1 MYVRVKR
8 QKIILFIQVEPS
20 DKTSDIKSEIESLIK
35 KQPDQQRLFK
45 DGILLDND
53 QTLAELK
60 IENDDILALSLCI
73 DDNEDWDDPAIV
85 NPEEDTEDEV

>member
-8 QKIILFIQVEPS
+8 QKITLFIQVEPS
-20 DKTSDIKSEIESLIK
+20 DKISDIKSEIESLIK

-45 DGILLDND
+45 DGIPLEID

-60 IENDDILALSLCI
+60 IENDDIIALSLFI
-73 DDNEDWDDPAIV
+73 DDNGGWDDPAIV
-85 NPEEDTEDEV
+85 NPEEETEDEV